1 MNKNLKR
8 YLKISL
14 LTTIAAY
21 LIVSFVKWDIIWIKE
36 LPSYSTFDRIGVLLC
51 YALVHCIN
59 CVIYYTTNLLGDE

>member
-21 LIVSFVKWDIIWIKE
+21 LIVSFVNWDITWIKE
-36 LPSYSTFDRIGVLLC
+36 LPSYSIFDRVRVLLVV
-51 YALVHCIN
+51 ALLNGIN
-59 CVIYYTTNLLGDE
+59 FIILLINFLDNE